1 MSHGRLRLDAVRFI
15 AIAAMAENRVI
26 GSGNQ
31 LPWHVPEDFRW
42 FKSKTVGKTLLMGRK
57 TLESLGKP
65 LSKRRTIVLSRSG
78 FSADGVTVVTSLREL
93 GSVLTEPEL
102 WVCGGAEIYA
112 MTLPRWDELFL
123 SVIEGEFSGD
133 AFFPAFENRMVGG
146 EVVHEGRGFRVRHY
160 VDRRRLTSER

>member
-1 MSHGRLRLDAVRFI
+1 MSHRRLRLDDVRFI
-15 AIAAMAENRVI
+15 AIAAMAENRII

-42 FKSKTVGKTLLMGRK
+42 FKSKTVSKTLLMGRK

-65 LSKRRTIVLSRSG
+65 LPKRRTIVLSRSG
-78 FSADGVTVVTSLREL
+78 FSVEGATVVASLDEL

-102 WVCGGAEIYA
+102 WVCGGAEIYTL
-112 MTLPRWDELFL
+112 TLPRWDELYL

-133 AFFPAFENRMVGG
+133 AFFPAFEDRMVGG
-146 EVVHEGRGFRVRHY
+146 EVVHEGKGFQVRHY
-160 VDRRRLTSER
+160 VNRRR